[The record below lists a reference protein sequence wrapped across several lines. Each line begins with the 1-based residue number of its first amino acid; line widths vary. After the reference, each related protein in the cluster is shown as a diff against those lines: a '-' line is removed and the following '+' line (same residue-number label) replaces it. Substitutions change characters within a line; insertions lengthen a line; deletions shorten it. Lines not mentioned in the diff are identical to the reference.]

1 LVNPPAAAPNG
12 ANGKADA
19 NSLVC
24 MIRSLAQANR
34 SLDIAVDP
42 GPEHPGITGPENGD
56 RDPGAGTSTYSIG
69 GDQPP

>member
-1 LVNPPAAAPNG
+1 
-12 ANGKADA
+12 
-19 NSLVC
+19 

-42 GPEHPGITGPENGD
+42 GPEHPGITGLENGD
-56 RDPGAGTSTYSIG
+56 RDPGAGPSTYSIG